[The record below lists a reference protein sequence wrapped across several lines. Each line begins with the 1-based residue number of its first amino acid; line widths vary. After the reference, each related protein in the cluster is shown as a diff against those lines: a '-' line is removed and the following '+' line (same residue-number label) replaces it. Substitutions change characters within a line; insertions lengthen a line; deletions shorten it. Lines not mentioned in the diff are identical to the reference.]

1 MTDKEKTEEDKF
13 RQTLQDACSFSDEQ
27 LLRDLEKAEKALGE
41 FEFSGAEERIF
52 KKLMEREAMNTER
65 MREEGEEGKEGE
77 EKAAEKVPG
86 TAVEKELKTVPEKES
101 VEVTERVPEVTS
113 QKEPEAAMVK
123 APGTASVEISEKVPE
138 ETSQTISEENT
149 DKALGGVSE
158 KISEAATERVPE
170 KAPEEASEKMPV
182 AASQTTSEENADK
195 ALGGVSEKISEVVSP
210 KALEAATVTATGK
223 GKVLRFVRRKR
234 MLMVALVAAFVG
246 MLGAKAVGG
255 NSYVFRPREKNLGV
269 IMNNGRNY
277 TDIGDLNEAY
287 EIASQELQI
296 KILRLGYVPKNM
308 EFLEMTINKNKAV
321 FVFKYGKK
329 KVHVFQIQRLKE
341 TSFDFNTDRER
352 EDAVVYNKWLD
363 QNASIWEE
371 TIDSQNG
378 YSAVLTSG
386 DGVYYITGAIPK
398 KEIKKLVESLN
409 FY

>member
-52 KKLMEREAMNTER
+52 KKLMEREAINTER

-86 TAVEKELKTVPEKES
+86 TVQEKES
-101 VEVTERVPEVTS
+101 KKVAERVPEVTS
-113 QKEPEAAMVK
+113 QK
-123 APGTASVEISEKVPE
+123 
-138 ETSQTISEENT
+138 ISEENA

-170 KAPEEASEKMPV
+170 IAPEEASEKVPE
-182 AASQTTSEENADK
+182 AALQTTSEENADK
-195 ALGGVSEKISEVVSP
+195 DLGGVSEKISEVVSP

-223 GKVLRFVRRKR
+223 GKVIRFGRRKR

-255 NSYVFRPREKNLGV
+255 NSYFFQFNPKSAGV
-269 IMNNGRNY
+269 ILDNGRNH
-277 TDIGDLNEAY
+277 TNIGDLNEAY
-287 EIASQELQI
+287 KIASQELQI
-296 KILRLGYVPKNM
+296 KVLRLGYIPKRMKFIELN
-308 EFLEMTINKNKAV
+308 INENKAV
-321 FVFKYGKK
+321 FVFRYEKV
-329 KVHVFQIQRLKE
+329 KVHIFQIQRLKE
-341 TSFDFNTDRER
+341 TSFDFNSDSKREG
-352 EDAVVYNKWLD
+352 VNVYNKWFD
-363 QNASIWEE
+363 QNVSIWEE
-371 TIDSQNG
+371 TIDSQKG
-378 YSAVLTSG
+378 YSAVLTIG
-386 DGVYYITGAIPK
+386 DGVYYITGAIPEAEMK
-398 KEIKKLVESLN
+398 QIVENLN

>member
-52 KKLMEREAMNTER
+52 KKLMEREAINTER

-77 EKAAEKVPG
+77 EKAAEKVPEV
-86 TAVEKELKTVPEKES
+86 AVEKELKTVPE
-101 VEVTERVPEVTS
+101 VTLQTVPEAAS
-113 QKEPEAAMVK
+113 QKESEAAMVK
-123 APGTASVEISEKVPE
+123 ASGTASVE
-138 ETSQTISEENT
+138 
-149 DKALGGVSE
+149 AL
-158 KISEAATERVPE
+158 R
-170 KAPEEASEKMPV
+170 KAPEV
-182 AASQTTSEENADK
+182 TSQTTSEENADK
-195 ALGGVSEKISEVVSP
+195 ALGEVSEKMPEVTSQKEP
-210 KALEAATVTATGK
+210 EAATAKAPGK
-223 GKVLRFVRRKR
+223 GKVIRFGRRKR

-296 KILRLGYVPKNM
+296 KVLRLGYVPKNM

-321 FVFKYGKK
+321 FVFKYGKN

-352 EDAVVYNKWLD
+352 EDTVVYNKWLD

-386 DGVYYITGAIPK
+386 DGVYYITGAIPE
-398 KEIKKLVESLN
+398 KEIKKIVESLN